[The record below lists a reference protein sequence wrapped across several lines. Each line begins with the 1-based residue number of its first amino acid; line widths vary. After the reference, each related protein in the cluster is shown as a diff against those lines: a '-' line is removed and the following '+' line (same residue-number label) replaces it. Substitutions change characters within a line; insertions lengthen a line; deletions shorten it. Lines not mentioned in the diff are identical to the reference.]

1 MLVDHE
7 DSPHLAALCFM
18 LIAYVSTRPCL
29 VFATMET
36 SHTFWHKLSH
46 MFSRNSQ
53 PASSS
58 NAPPEQTFIED
69 VEDLLGENLISA
81 QRTARILFKASKAG
95 IRGINKRIRKTIGKN
110 QARDHVRFKLRH
122 NKWPDYYWFRIRL
135 WDRKKNEE
143 ITVEIPIN
151 LPLEILEV
159 LWDLGNAEALLSEA
173 NLDTAGKEHMK
184 WMREQL
190 GASTLLGWG
199 LHGDGIPC
207 NYDRT
212 ESVVM
217 ISLNLPGLSG
227 RNGRMRIPLVI
238 LPDYAVSE
246 NTFDDIMEVMAWSM
260 RHLLEGTRP
269 SCRHDGQPFNKSDH
283 KRAKKSGN
291 LPFQACLNQV
301 RGDWDWM
308 GKCFHLAFHNVKQGC
323 CWLCTCKRNQVR
335 NNNNKSWELKVCR
348 GA

>member
-1 MLVDHE
+1 M
-7 DSPHLAALCFM
+7 
-18 LIAYVSTRPCL
+18 
-29 VFATMET
+29 
-36 SHTFWHKLSH
+36 
-46 MFSRNSQ
+46 
-53 PASSS
+53 
-58 NAPPEQTFIED
+58 
-69 VEDLLGENLISA
+69 
-81 QRTARILFKASKAG
+81 
-95 IRGINKRIRKTIGKN
+95 
-110 QARDHVRFKLRH
+110 
-122 NKWPDYYWFRIRL
+122 
-135 WDRKKNEE
+135 
-143 ITVEIPIN
+143 
-151 LPLEILEV
+151 
-159 LWDLGNAEALLSEA
+159 GNAEALLSEA
-173 NLDTAGKEHMK
+173 NLDTAGKDHMK

-246 NTFDDIMEVMAWSM
+246 NTFDDIMEVLAWSM
-260 RHLLEGTRP
+260 RHLLQGSRP

-283 KRAKKSGN
+283 KRAKKFGI

-308 GKCFHLAFHNVKQGC
+308 GKCFHLPFHNVKQGC
-323 CWLCTCKRNQVR
+323 CWLCTCKRKQVR
-335 NNNNKSWELKVCR
+335 NHNNKSWELKVCR